1 MKMCSKVDQTATLS
15 PQDNYFPEVLEN
27 CKEICYNVENAKAK
41 WRKPDEEVRIMAVT
55 KTVPPEKVNFAVAQ
69 GFKLLGE
76 NRVQEFLSKKE
87 AYDKSAEVQFIGHL
101 QTNKVK
107 YIAPFVELI
116 HSVDSDRLLAV
127 IDREAAR
134 NDRTIDVLFEVHVA
148 MEETKSGWAPEELR
162 SYLAGGAWRTYGN
175 VRIRGLMAV
184 ASQTDDDARIRAE
197 FTAVHGLFREF
208 REAYFGAGFDTL
220 SMGMTHDY
228 PIAVECG
235 ATMVRIG
242 SRIFGERDYRK

>member
-1 MKMCSKVDQTATLS
+1 MSLTERLQ
-15 PQDNYFPEVLEN
+15 
-27 CKEICYNVENAKAK
+27 
-41 WRKPDEEVRIMAVT
+41 EVRASIPEDVTLVAVS
-55 KTVPPEKVNFAVAQ
+55 KTHPAEMIREAYDAGQRVF
-69 GFKLLGE
+69 GE
-76 NRVQEFLSKKE
+76 NRPQELREKY
-87 AYDKSAEVQFIGHL
+87 ALLPHDIAWHMIGHL

-107 YIAPFVELI
+107 YIAPFVALV

-134 NDRTIDVLFEVHVA
+134 NGRIIDVLFEIHVA
-148 MEETKSGWAPEELR
+148 VEETKSGWEPDELR
-162 SYLAGGAWRTYGN
+162 EYLAEGAWRGYGN

-184 ASQTDDDARIRAE
+184 ASQTDDDGRIRAE
-197 FTAVHGLFREF
+197 FTAVRELFLEL
-208 REAYFGAGFDTL
+208 REAYFGAAFDTL

-242 SRIFGERDYRK
+242 SRIFGARDYTNTNK

>member
-1 MKMCSKVDQTATLS
+1 MSLTERLQEVKASIPEDVTLVAVSKTHPAEMIR
-15 PQDNYFPEVLEN
+15 EV
-27 CKEICYNVENAKAK
+27 YDAGQ
-41 WRKPDEEVRIMAVT
+41 RI
-55 KTVPPEKVNFAVAQ
+55 F
-69 GFKLLGE
+69 GE
-76 NRVQEFLSKKE
+76 NRPQELREK
-87 AYDKSAEVQFIGHL
+87 YPLLPPDIRWHMIGHL

-175 VRIRGLMAV
+175 VRLRGLMAV
-184 ASQTDDDARIRAE
+184 ASQTNDDARIRAE

>member
-1 MKMCSKVDQTATLS
+1 MSLTERLQ
-15 PQDNYFPEVLEN
+15 
-27 CKEICYNVENAKAK
+27 
-41 WRKPDEEVRIMAVT
+41 EVRASIPEDVTLVAVS
-55 KTVPPEKVNFAVAQ
+55 KTHPAEMIREAYDAGQRVF
-69 GFKLLGE
+69 GE
-76 NRVQEFLSKKE
+76 NRPQELREKYTLLPHDI
-87 AYDKSAEVQFIGHL
+87 AWHMIGHL

-107 YIAPFVELI
+107 YIAPFVALV

-134 NDRTIDVLFEVHVA
+134 NGRIIDVLFEIHVA
-148 MEETKSGWAPEELR
+148 VEETKSGWEPDELR
-162 SYLAGGAWRTYGN
+162 KYLAEGTWRGYGN

-184 ASQTDDDARIRAE
+184 ASQTDDDGRIRAE
-197 FTAVHGLFREF
+197 FTTVRELFLEL
-208 REAYFGAGFDTL
+208 REAYFGAAFDTL

-242 SRIFGERDYRK
+242 SRIFGARDYTNTNK

>member
-1 MKMCSKVDQTATLS
+1 MSLTERLQ
-15 PQDNYFPEVLEN
+15 
-27 CKEICYNVENAKAK
+27 
-41 WRKPDEEVRIMAVT
+41 EVRASIPEDVTLVAVS
-55 KTVPPEKVNFAVAQ
+55 KTHPAEMIREAYDAGQRVF
-69 GFKLLGE
+69 GE
-76 NRVQEFLSKKE
+76 NRPQELREKYTLLPHDI
-87 AYDKSAEVQFIGHL
+87 AWHMIGHL

-107 YIAPFVELI
+107 YIAPFVALV

-134 NDRTIDVLFEVHVA
+134 NGRIIDVLFEIHVA
-148 MEETKSGWAPEELR
+148 VEETKSGWEPDELR
-162 SYLAGGAWRTYGN
+162 KYLAEGTWRGYGN

-184 ASQTDDDARIRAE
+184 ASQTDDDGRIRAE
-197 FTAVHGLFREF
+197 FTTVRELFLEL
-208 REAYFGAGFDTL
+208 REAYFGADFDTL

-242 SRIFGERDYRK
+242 SRIFGARDYTNTNK